1 MALNVNTQTV
11 STKSIQNASQ
21 KAKSGFLASCRRDFA
36 RNKLIYL
43 MVLPVLLHYI
53 VFQYFPMYGAQIAF
67 RDFNALDGIT
77 GSPWV
82 GLKHFTDF
90 FGSFYFERLLKNT
103 ILLSVYGLIFTFPAP
118 IILAVLLNE
127 VRGSIFKRTVQTITY
142 IPHFISIVV
151 ICGMIIDFVKQ
162 DGVITQLLT
171 YIGFENSNLLLKPGN
186 FRPIYIISDIWQQIG
201 WNSIIYLAALTS
213 VDQQMYEAA
222 RIDGAGKLRQIWSI
236 TLPSILPTII
246 IMLILK
252 VGSLMNV
259 GFEKVMLLYNASIY
273 ETADVISTF
282 VYRRGILEAAYSYS
296 AAVGLF
302 NSVINCALVIITNQ
316 FSKKLTETSL
326 W

>member
-1 MALNVNTQTV
+1 MTSNTNTR
-11 STKSIQNASQ
+11 TIQA
-21 KAKSGFLASCRRDFA
+21 KAVKPAIRKNTFLSSCCRDFS

-43 MVLPVLLHYI
+43 MILPVLIYYI
-53 VFQYFPMYGAQIAF
+53 VFHYFPMYGAQIAF
-67 RDFNALDGIT
+67 RDFNALDGVT

-82 GLKHFTDF
+82 GFKHFTDF

-103 ILLSVYGLIFTFPAP
+103 VLLSVYGLIFSFPAP
-118 IILAVLLNE
+118 ILLAVLLNE
-127 VRGSIFKRTVQTITY
+127 VRSSVFRRTAQTITY

-171 YIGFENSNLLLKPGN
+171 YIGFENSNLLLNPGY

-201 WNSIIYLAALTS
+201 WNSIIYLAALTN
-213 VDQQMYEAA
+213 VDPEMFEAA
-222 RIDGAGKLRQIWSI
+222 RIDGAGKMRQIWNI
-236 TLPSILPTII
+236 TLPSILPTIV

-252 VGSLMNV
+252 VGSLMNI

-282 VYRRGILEAAYSYS
+282 VYRRGILEASYSYS

-302 NSVINCALVIITNQ
+302 NSVINCALVIITNK
-316 FSKKLTETSL
+316 FSKKFTETSL

>member
-1 MALNVNTQTV
+1 MTTAVKTKPTLWQSIAKEFKKHKWLYAMALP
-11 STKSIQNASQ
+11 
-21 KAKSGFLASCRRDFA
+21 G
-36 RNKLIYL
+36 
-43 MVLPVLLHYI
+43 VLI
-53 VFQYFPMYGAQIAF
+53 VFIFNYVPMYGILIAF
-67 RDFNALDGIT
+67 KDYKVTEGIM

-127 VRGSIFKRTVQTITY
+127 VRSSIFKRTVQTITY

-171 YIGFENSNLLLKPGN
+171 YIGFENTNLLLKPGN

>member
-127 VRGSIFKRTVQTITY
+127 VRSSIFKRTVQTITY

-171 YIGFENSNLLLKPGN
+171 YIGFENTNLLLKPGN

-259 GFEKVMLLYNASIY
+259 GFEKVLLLQTSSNYPTSDIL
-273 ETADVISTF
+273 STY
-282 VYRRGILEAAYSYS
+282 VYRMGIENMRYSFAS
-296 AAVGLF
+296 AVGLF
-302 NSVINCALVIITNQ
+302 NNVVGLIILVFFNRL
-316 FSKKLTETSL
+316 SRKVADTSL

>member
-127 VRGSIFKRTVQTITY
+127 VRSSIFKRTVQTITY

-171 YIGFENSNLLLKPGN
+171 YIGFENTNLLLKPGN

-201 WNSIIYLAALTS
+201 WNSIIYISAMAG
-213 VDQQMYEAA
+213 VDAEMYEAA
-222 RIDGAGKLRQIWSI
+222 DIDGAIARFRHATDLWEDSWRYFLYATDFCPPIELGQLDEYDYSIEKMFSPEHFDDIYYKNALRAFPRLSDYIKL
-236 TLPSILPTII
+236 
-246 IMLILK
+246 
-252 VGSLMNV
+252 
-259 GFEKVMLLYNASIY
+259 
-273 ETADVISTF
+273 
-282 VYRRGILEAAYSYS
+282 
-296 AAVGLF
+296 
-302 NSVINCALVIITNQ
+302 
-316 FSKKLTETSL
+316 
-326 W
+326 